1 MFLLNAQRV
10 VGIAFSFYLRQKMLF
25 SLQKKGMFEQL
36 VLTPLQ
42 FRFVEI
48 VHVELPYERR
58 KVVMF
63 EVLGK
68 NLFAEKVYVFD
79 YKSVVVR
86 FIPAYYM
93 IRRFAVHNFE

>member
-48 VHVELPYERR
+48 VHVELPYKR
-58 KVVMF
+58 
-63 EVLGK
+63 
-68 NLFAEKVYVFD
+68 
-79 YKSVVVR
+79 
-86 FIPAYYM
+86 
-93 IRRFAVHNFE
+93 